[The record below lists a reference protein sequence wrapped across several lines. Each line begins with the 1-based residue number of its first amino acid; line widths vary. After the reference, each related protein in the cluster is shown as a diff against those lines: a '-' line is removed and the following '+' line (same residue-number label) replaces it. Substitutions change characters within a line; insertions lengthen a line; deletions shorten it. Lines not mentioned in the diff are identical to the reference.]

1 MHNIFHFANKPAFP
15 LRDGGCVAISSIL
28 KSLLN
33 SPEVSVYHFTLET
46 HKHPFDIQAYPIE
59 WLKSMKINS
68 AYINTEPSALGV
80 ISHLFKNQ
88 SYNIARFF
96 DKEVAEAVSE
106 ILDTHKFDTAILE
119 SIYLLPYLSLFK
131 ERNIKIIIRSHN
143 VEHKLWESLANNTP
157 SLPKRWYFNK
167 LAKQLK
173 LYEIEKCKEVD
184 GIISITEQDALFFQ
198 QFEPHVITT
207 SIPPIVNP
215 SDEEPDYELSDFYFL
230 GAMDWSPNIEGIDW
244 FLSEVIPHGLKGTHF
259 YLGGKSL
266 DKRLFNHISTKNVG
280 EVENAIDFIQ
290 EHGICVIPLRV
301 GGGLKIKLLENM
313 ALGKPIIT
321 TSEGIRGVGVH
332 HEKEVLVA
340 DDPEEFKALMY
351 RLNLDKDLRRKLGTN
366 AKTFIQNNFSE
377 DKLTSRLIAFI
388 KDI

>member
-1 MHNIFHFANKPAFP
+1 MHKVFHFANKPAFP

-33 SPEVSVYHFTLET
+33 SSEVDVYHFTLAT
-46 HKHPFDIQAYPIE
+46 HKHPFDIQAYPIA
-59 WLKSMKINS
+59 WLQNMKINS
-68 AYINTEPSALGV
+68 TYIDTEPSALGV
-80 ISHLFKNQ
+80 ISHLFKNK

-96 DKEVAEAVSE
+96 DKKVAKTVAD
-106 ILDTHKFDTAILE
+106 ILDQNDFKTAILE
-119 SIYLLPYLSLFK
+119 SIYLLPYLNLFK
-131 ERNIKIIIRSHN
+131 ERNIKVIVRTHN
-143 VEHKLWESLANNTP
+143 VEHKLWESLAKNTP
-157 SLPKRWYFNK
+157 SLPKKWYFNR
-167 LAKQLK
+167 LTKQLK
-173 LYEIEKCKEVD
+173 QYELTKCAELD

-198 QFEPHVITT
+198 QFEPHVMTT

-215 SDEEPDYELSDFYFL
+215 SDQAPDYELSDFYFL

-244 FLSEVIPHGLKGTHF
+244 FLNEVIPEGIKGSQF
-259 YLGGKSL
+259 YLAGKSL
-266 DKRLFNHISTKNVG
+266 DKELFKHISTENIG

-290 EHGICVIPLRV
+290 KHGICVIPLRV

-321 TSEGIRGVGVH
+321 TSEGIRGVGVS

-340 DDPEEFKALMY
+340 DDPTAFRDLMY
-351 RLNLDKDLRRKLGTN
+351 RLNLDKELRIKLGTN
-366 AKTFIQNNFSE
+366 AKIFIQNNFSE
-377 DKLTSRLIAFI
+377 EKLTSRLIAFI